1 MALSNSQYES
11 IMKGYERTSRAN
23 RLLSEARWE
32 EVCNTI
38 PGFRELT
45 DSVSTYSAASAR
57 SMLEGD
63 DNALPRLRRQLAEI
77 AASQKQLLAQYGFPS
92 DYLEP
97 VYCCPDCQDTG
108 YISAAN
114 GLKEKCHCFRQQE
127 ISILYTQSNI
137 QETIRT
143 ENFSTLS
150 YEYYQGED
158 LRRFEDAVKLC
169 RDFIRNFPED
179 YHNFFFYGTV
189 GTGKSFLSGCIAKE
203 LLEKGHSVIY
213 FSASGLFDL
222 LARHSFDF
230 KSKESLPG
238 LYEDL
243 YSCDLLIIDDLGTE
257 ITNTFVNSQLFSC
270 MNERHL
276 RRKSVLISTNLSLA
290 EIRDRYSDRIF
301 SRITS
306 NYSLCKL
313 TGADIRILKKRK
325 LHSRPPEFS
334 AGK

>member
-1 MALSNSQYES
+1 MALSNHQYES
-11 IMKGYERTSRAN
+11 IMKGYERVTRAN
-23 RLLSEARWE
+23 RFISEARRE
-32 EVCNTI
+32 EVCDTI

-45 DSVSTYSAASAR
+45 ASVSTYSAASVR

-63 DNALPRLRRQLAEI
+63 ENALPRLRAQLAEI
-77 AASQKQLLAQYGFPS
+77 AASKRQLLTQYGFPS

-97 VYCCPDCQDTG
+97 IYSCPDCKDTG

-127 ISILYTQSNI
+127 ISILYAQSNI
-137 QETIRT
+137 QDVISA

-150 YEYYQGED
+150 YEYYQQED
-158 LRRFEDAVKLC
+158 LQRFEAAVKLC
-169 RDFIRNFPED
+169 KDFIQNFPED
-179 YHNFFFYGTV
+179 YRNLFFYGTV

-203 LLEKGHSVIY
+203 LLESGHSVIY

-230 KSKESLPG
+230 RSKEALPG

-243 YSCDLLIIDDLGTE
+243 YNCDLLIIDDLGTE
-257 ITNTFVNSQLFSC
+257 ITNNFVNSQLFSC
-270 MNERHL
+270 LNERHL

-306 NYSLCKL
+306 SFTLCKL

-325 LHSRPPEFS
+325 LKS
-334 AGK
+334 G